1 MKSVEEASQ
10 RYAER
15 LQIVQEVAWALLAA
29 QSPEEIAR
37 AVLSHI
43 RHLVPCQRASVALFD
58 FDNGTAQF
66 MATNM
71 EGEVGP
77 SEGTI
82 LSGWVS

>member
-1 MKSVEEASQ
+1 MNRAEEGAQ

-43 RHLVPCQRASVALFD
+43 RRVVPCQRASVALFD

-77 SEGTI
+77 SEGTM